1 MKEIAIAYKIKE
13 LDFDKINKKIEDK
26 NVSKVLKAM
35 FDDIGYESV
44 CQFEIKKYYT
54 YSLYNIR
61 VTEEEYMREF
71 KYANVY
77 PFPVLFLNNSPYRIL
92 NIVLCYCK
100 KGDIGCQH

>member
-1 MKEIAIAYKIKE
+1 MKEIAIAYKIE
-13 LDFDKINKKIEDK
+13 EAYFDKINKELEDK

-54 YSLYNIR
+54 YSLGNIH
-61 VTEEEYMREF
+61 VTEEEYMREL
-71 KYANVY
+71 KNADV
-77 PFPVLFLNNSPYRIL
+77 FPTLWRNHIAYRVL

-100 KGDIGCQH
+100 KGDVRCQH